1 MGLSLGMPLLLSVAF
16 HFRVA
21 IMVRTKQKW
30 DSVIET
36 PFVIRGSKR
45 RPELPSLNEFTRYH
59 LFLSHVWS
67 TGQDQVAEVQQR
79 MQHRLPGVKVFRD
92 VDDLDDVDRLE
103 EYVVASWVF
112 VLFLSEGYFLSRNC
126 LREVRAA
133 VERRVRRM
141 PIMLLRE
148 TSSLHGGGSLE
159 SLLSNCPDELVPAL
173 KLAPDCPH
181 VRVPALQVETL
192 KMIAS
197 AIVNC
202 GKELRRTLQPFH
214 LLAADSDLA
223 FAKLDMKK
231 PTWLFA
237 SKYNPGVNNVVK
249 MVLDRV
255 SGLQWSPTLKKKMF
269 VRAWTTA
276 LDQSLKPNART
287 ASAAVRRLSSGR
299 KERGAMLLYLNSE
312 TFQDPEKAEG
322 LAKDLRHAK
331 SLGVRIVTVHEQR
344 PEHKSSDF
352 RRFFYVTPQD
362 LISDGGLY
370 KKLAIPLVADSLYL
384 QASVALIGMECG
396 GKVHR
401 NLKDT
406 KLMESVSAN
415 SLKLGVMACRTS
427 CLPQAVTAAAARAA
441 AARSSLLQAR
451 GSRKSS
457 GSIKAGGRPSGC
469 RISWGRSSGSN
480 ISSTTGSGRGTSGI
494 SLAAFL
500 GSRAA
505 GSMAGAQLRVTPSLQ
520 GSIVSDV
527 IASDRDPGSSQT
539 VAALTPIEPYHA
551 RSDSP
556 DTGCGDQSGMPPS
569 QEQQQSKP
577 RPSLVRA
584 PFAHDGTRC
593 CFDPQTGATPDASDM
608 AQLHP
613 SLGGQSRSLPIYEQ
627 RVPRS
632 IETNLDVR

>member
-1 MGLSLGMPLLLSVAF
+1 
-16 HFRVA
+16 
-21 IMVRTKQKW
+21 
-30 DSVIET
+30 
-36 PFVIRGSKR
+36 
-45 RPELPSLNEFTRYH
+45 
-59 LFLSHVWS
+59 
-67 TGQDQVAEVQQR
+67 

-112 VLFLSEGYFLSRNC
+112 VLFLSEGCNSAWGSNPSLLRVAPPSCAARAMPTTASATPEISSRDTGSRLHSRAIDWCSGIPVWTDFLSRNC

-331 SLGVRIVTVHEQR
+331 SLG
-344 PEHKSSDF
+344 
-352 RRFFYVTPQD
+352 
-362 LISDGGLY
+362 
-370 KKLAIPLVADSLYL
+370 
-384 QASVALIGMECG
+384 
-396 GKVHR
+396 
-401 NLKDT
+401 
-406 KLMESVSAN
+406 
-415 SLKLGVMACRTS
+415 
-427 CLPQAVTAAAARAA
+427 
-441 AARSSLLQAR
+441 
-451 GSRKSS
+451 
-457 GSIKAGGRPSGC
+457 
-469 RISWGRSSGSN
+469 
-480 ISSTTGSGRGTSGI
+480 
-494 SLAAFL
+494 
-500 GSRAA
+500 
-505 GSMAGAQLRVTPSLQ
+505 
-520 GSIVSDV
+520 
-527 IASDRDPGSSQT
+527 
-539 VAALTPIEPYHA
+539 
-551 RSDSP
+551 
-556 DTGCGDQSGMPPS
+556 
-569 QEQQQSKP
+569 
-577 RPSLVRA
+577 
-584 PFAHDGTRC
+584 
-593 CFDPQTGATPDASDM
+593 
-608 AQLHP
+608 
-613 SLGGQSRSLPIYEQ
+613 
-627 RVPRS
+627 
-632 IETNLDVR
+632 

>member
-1 MGLSLGMPLLLSVAF
+1 
-16 HFRVA
+16 
-21 IMVRTKQKW
+21 
-30 DSVIET
+30 
-36 PFVIRGSKR
+36 
-45 RPELPSLNEFTRYH
+45 
-59 LFLSHVWS
+59 
-67 TGQDQVAEVQQR
+67 
-79 MQHRLPGVKVFRD
+79 
-92 VDDLDDVDRLE
+92 
-103 EYVVASWVF
+103 
-112 VLFLSEGYFLSRNC
+112 
-126 LREVRAA
+126 
-133 VERRVRRM
+133 M
-141 PIMLLRE
+141 PILLLRE

-159 SLLSNCPDELVPAL
+159 SLLSSCPDELVSPL
-173 KLAPDCPH
+173 RLAPDCPH

-237 SKYNPGVNNVVK
+237 SKHNPGVNDVVK

-255 SGLQWSPTLKKKMF
+255 SGLQWSPTLKKKIF

-276 LDQSLKPNART
+276 LDQSLKPNARK
-287 ASAAVRRLSSGR
+287 ASAAVRRLSYGR

-312 TFQDPEKAEG
+312 TFQDPDKAEG

-352 RRFFYVTPQD
+352 RRFFSVTPQD
-362 LISDGGLY
+362 LISEGGIY

-401 NLKDT
+401 TLKDT
-406 KLMESVSAN
+406 KLMESVAAS

-451 GSRKSS
+451 CSRGSRKSS
-457 GSIKAGGRPSGC
+457 ASSKEGGSRPSGC

-480 ISSTTGSGRGTSGI
+480 ISSSTTSLGRGTSGI

-505 GSMAGAQLRVTPSLQ
+505 GTMAGVHAQPRVVPSLQ
-520 GSIVSDV
+520 GSTASEP
-527 IASDRDPGSSQT
+527 IASDREPGSSRT
-539 VAALTPIEPYHA
+539 VAALTPVEPYHT

-556 DTGCGDQSGMPPS
+556 DPGVSAEPGMPPS
-569 QEQQQSKP
+569 LQQQSKP

-584 PFAHDGTRC
+584 PSAHNDAPC
-593 CFDPQTGATPDASDM
+593 CFD
-608 AQLHP
+608 H
-613 SLGGQSRSLPIYEQ
+613 
-627 RVPRS
+627 
-632 IETNLDVR
+632 